1 MEPVAR
7 YDEPWPREFTHYA
20 LPCSAHVQKQCKG
33 RPASTNGAGPLRTPR
48 CRTLGRPLAEV
59 PKSPHHPHAFDGRE
73 IAILLP
79 RGPSNRAMEGPAP
92 VARAPRRARAA
103 FLPKC
108 GTAGILFNLR
118 ILVRAV
124 LCLFG
129 RRRRRRCA
137 AAASG
142 RCAGASLAA
151 ATAGIAAAVGQVAP
165 DSASHCRTWASTAL
179 QRSWLVWGG
188 GAGALR
194 QRRGGDG
201 GSRNLRGPRSAAHRP
216 PPSIVY
222 SPQRVARGRYILRPG
237 ACCVG
242 GRVTHGLGMGM

>member
-1 MEPVAR
+1 M
-7 YDEPWPREFTHYA
+7 
-20 LPCSAHVQKQCKG
+20 
-33 RPASTNGAGPLRTPR
+33 TN
-48 CRTLGRPLAEV
+48 LGRVNSPTTRCLA
-59 PKSPHHPHAFDGRE
+59 PRTCKSSAKAGRLRPMALDRCGLHAVAHSAAHWLKYPRARIIHTPSMGGR
-73 IAILLP
+73 LRFYCP
-79 RGPSNRAMEGPAP
+79 GGHRTGQWRGPRRSRVP
-92 VARAPRRARAA
+92 PRRTRAA

-179 QRSWLVWGG
+179 QRFWLVWGG
-188 GAGALR
+188 GAGAPR

>member
-1 MEPVAR
+1 M
-7 YDEPWPREFTHYA
+7 
-20 LPCSAHVQKQCKG
+20 
-33 RPASTNGAGPLRTPR
+33 TN
-48 CRTLGRPLAEV
+48 LGRVNSPTTRCLA
-59 PKSPHHPHAFDGRE
+59 PRTCKSSAKAGRLRPMALDRCGLHAVAHSAAHWLKYPRARIIHTPSMGGR
-73 IAILLP
+73 LRFYCP
-79 RGPSNRAMEGPAP
+79 GGHRTGQWRGPRRSRVP
-92 VARAPRRARAA
+92 PRRTRAA

-179 QRSWLVWGG
+179 QRSWLVGKGGGARHGNAAAATVEAVISVVLALRLIAPPPLLCIPHRGLLVEGTSYGRAPVVWGG
-188 GAGALR
+188 G
-194 QRRGGDG
+194 
-201 GSRNLRGPRSAAHRP
+201 
-216 PPSIVY
+216 
-222 SPQRVARGRYILRPG
+222 
-237 ACCVG
+237 
-242 GRVTHGLGMGM
+242 